1 MLATLDRMSSGRLIA
16 GVGVG
21 WKEAEFRTV
30 RPVLGVAIASLALA
44 GFMAPGRGATLVDR
58 I

>member
-1 MLATLDRMSSGRLIA
+1 
-16 GVGVG
+16 
-21 WKEAEFRTV
+21 
-30 RPVLGVAIASLALA
+30 VAIASLALA